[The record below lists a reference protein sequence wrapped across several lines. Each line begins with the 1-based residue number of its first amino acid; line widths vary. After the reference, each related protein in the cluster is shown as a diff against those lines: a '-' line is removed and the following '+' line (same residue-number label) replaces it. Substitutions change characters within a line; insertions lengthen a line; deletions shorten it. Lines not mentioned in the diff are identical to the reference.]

1 YRVVFNAAR
10 GLRMVVPE
18 SARSAAEA
26 ATGTAL
32 ASIAAALALL
42 IASAAQAQI
51 IRTTF
56 VPASR
61 RPQVLATPNGVPLVN
76 IRTPSAAG
84 VSRNVYSQFDVDA
97 RGAILNNARSG
108 APTQLGG
115 LVGGNPWL
123 AAGPARLS
131 LNEVASTSPSALRGP
146 VEVAGARAEVVIANP
161 AGIAVDGGGFINA
174 SRVTLTTGEP
184 QLNAFGGLDGYVV
197 RDGTVRIEGAGLD
210 ASRTDYAAILAR
222 AVQVNAAVWANELKV
237 VAGSNTVSADQA

>member
-1 YRVVFNAAR
+1 MRARADCDARRGPRRSRSHCAASCRAPCDPREFAFSTHAQCARPWIVVSVAGPVARRMTEVPAKQNKKSKRAGTMNKDLYRVVFNAAR

-42 IASAAQAQI
+42 IASAGHAPI
-51 IRTTF
+51 IPEPFR
-56 VPASR
+56 PRSL

-115 LVGGNPWL
+115 TVGGNP
-123 AAGPARLS
+123 G
-131 LNEVASTSPSALRGP
+131 
-146 VEVAGARAEVVIANP
+146 
-161 AGIAVDGGGFINA
+161 
-174 SRVTLTTGEP
+174 
-184 QLNAFGGLDGYVV
+184 
-197 RDGTVRIEGAGLD
+197 
-210 ASRTDYAAILAR
+210 LAR
-222 AVQVNAAVWANELKV
+222 
-237 VAGSNTVSADQA
+237 G